1 MANST
6 NSNKSNKKVEELLT
20 VATLKQF
27 FIEQGVLPKY
37 TDSSHYVGCGTR
49 ANVFSVNPLKKQYN
63 IYCSNDVFK
72 AISGVKGVEYT
83 ENGNSTDKT
92 RNNMVVATTT
102 EQLKELLTKVK
113 ASVAGVAL

>member
-6 NSNKSNKKVEELLT
+6 NANKSNKKVEELLT
-20 VATLKQF
+20 VATLKPF
-27 FIEQGVLPKY
+27 FIEQGIVPKY

-72 AISGVKGVEYT
+72 AIGGVKGVTYT
-83 ENGNSTDKT
+83 KDGNATDKT
-92 RNNMVVATTT
+92 RNNLVVATTT
-102 EQLKELLTKVK
+102 EQLKSLLALVK
-113 ASVAGVAL
+113 QSVAGVAI